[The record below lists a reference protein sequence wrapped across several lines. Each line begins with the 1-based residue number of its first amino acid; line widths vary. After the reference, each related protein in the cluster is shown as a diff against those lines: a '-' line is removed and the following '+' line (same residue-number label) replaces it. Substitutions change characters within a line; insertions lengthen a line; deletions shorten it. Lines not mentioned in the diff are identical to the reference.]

1 MADKIM
7 GHPGDSSR
15 DDHVL
20 PHQIGKEIV
29 SDAAKKAKFGAWQ
42 LIIRSFLCTP
52 FLAVAVAL
60 TAHLTAQG
68 VPAGVAGLI
77 FPVGYI
83 MLWSLGFEMAT
94 GSFSVMPIGV
104 FAGAIRMAAL
114 LRNWLLTYAGNLA
127 GGIFFAG
134 LLWFSL
140 TKGGGQEADG
150 LLAVIGKIAEKKI
163 SYSHYG
169 IAGWFS
175 AIGMGI
181 LCNWLVSL
189 APIIA
194 KASHNVAGKVLLIW
208 LPLATFFSIGF
219 EHAVVNMF
227 VFPLA
232 MIVNPDI
239 TFSDWWLWNQIP
251 VTIGNIIGAVVFN
264 SLLWY
269 KSHASKSGL

>member
-1 MADKIM
+1 MACKTKE
-7 GHPGDSSR
+7 HPGDSSR
-15 DDHVL
+15 DDHVS
-20 PHQIGKEIV
+20 PYQIGRDV
-29 SDAAKKAKFGAWQ
+29 ASDAAKKAEFNAPQ
-42 LIIRSFLCTP
+42 LLVRSFLCTP
-52 FLAVAVAL
+52 FLGFAVAL

-68 VPAGVAGLI
+68 VPAGVAGLV

-83 MLWSLGFEMAT
+83 MLWSLGLEMAT
-94 GSFSVMPIGV
+94 GSFSVMSIGV
-104 FAGAIRMAAL
+104 CAGAVRMTAL
-114 LRNWLLTYAGNLA
+114 LRNWILTYAGNLA
-127 GGIFFAG
+127 GGIFFAA

-150 LLAVIGKIAEKKI
+150 LLAVIGKIAEKKT

-175 AIGMGI
+175 AIGMGV

-194 KASHNVAGKVLLIW
+194 KASRNVAGKALLIW

-219 EHAVVNMF
+219 EHAIVNMF

-239 TFSDWWLWNQIP
+239 TFFDWWVWNQIP
-251 VTIGNIIGAVVFN
+251 VTIGNIAGAVIFN
-264 SLLWY
+264 SVLWY
-269 KSHASKSGL
+269 KSHSAGSGL